1 MIINQCPSNHYS
13 SCRSLLSLHRRR
25 FRVLPRHRFNSVF
38 ELDGLDGP
46 LLETPDVWNNL
57 LAIIDVHSEQSI
69 ISFTAIIDSELTP
82 RRNYGTEARRLLQ
95 RIHGVYQSRTLPCS
109 GVEYRS
115 LSP

>member
-1 MIINQCPSNHYS
+1 MLLLLDHSCTYTMIINQCPSNHYS

-46 LLETPDVWNNL
+46 LLETPDVGNNL

-69 ISFTAIIDSELTP
+69 ISFIRED
-82 RRNYGTEARRLLQ
+82 
-95 RIHGVYQSRTLPCS
+95 RT
-109 GVEYRS
+109 
-115 LSP
+115 